1 MGNLLEGKK
10 ILVMGAA
17 NRRSIAWGCASVMQ
31 EQGAQLIYTYQ
42 NERLKKS
49 LLKLVG
55 DEDRLVEC
63 DVSSDESIQAA
74 FSIVKE
80 RFGTIDGIVHAIAF
94 APKQELEGNILNS
107 TRAGFAKALD
117 VSSYSFWPLQSLRLK
132 RNFLMKMQA
141 LRL

>member
-55 DEDRLVEC
+55 DEERLVEC
-63 DVSSDESIQAA
+63 DVSSDESIQSSRNVSVRSTAL
-74 FSIVKE
+74 FM
-80 RFGTIDGIVHAIAF
+80 RLHL
-94 APKQELEGNILNS
+94 PLNRS
-107 TRAGFAKALD
+107 LKAT
-117 VSSYSFWPLQSLRLK
+117 F
-132 RNFLMKMQA
+132 
-141 LRL
+141 

>member
-55 DEDRLVEC
+55 DEERLVEFQAMKAFRRLFQSSRN
-63 DVSSDESIQAA
+63 VSARSTALFMRLHLPLNRSL
-74 FSIVKE
+74 K
-80 RFGTIDGIVHAIAF
+80 AIF
-94 APKQELEGNILNS
+94 
-107 TRAGFAKALD
+107 
-117 VSSYSFWPLQSLRLK
+117 
-132 RNFLMKMQA
+132 
-141 LRL
+141 

>member
-55 DEDRLVEC
+55 DEERLVEC

-107 TRAGFAKALD
+107 TRAGFA
-117 VSSYSFWPLQSLRLK
+117 
-132 RNFLMKMQA
+132 QA
-141 LRL
+141 

>member
-55 DEDRLVEC
+55 DEERLVEC

-74 FSIVKE
+74 RSTALFM
-80 RFGTIDGIVHAIAF
+80 RLHL
-94 APKQELEGNILNS
+94 PLNRS
-107 TRAGFAKALD
+107 LKAT
-117 VSSYSFWPLQSLRLK
+117 F
-132 RNFLMKMQA
+132 
-141 LRL
+141 

>member
-55 DEDRLVEC
+55 DEERLVEC

-74 FSIVKE
+74 FQSSRNVSA
-80 RFGTIDGIVHAIAF
+80 RSTALFMRLHL
-94 APKQELEGNILNS
+94 PLNRS
-107 TRAGFAKALD
+107 LKAT
-117 VSSYSFWPLQSLRLK
+117 F
-132 RNFLMKMQA
+132 
-141 LRL
+141 